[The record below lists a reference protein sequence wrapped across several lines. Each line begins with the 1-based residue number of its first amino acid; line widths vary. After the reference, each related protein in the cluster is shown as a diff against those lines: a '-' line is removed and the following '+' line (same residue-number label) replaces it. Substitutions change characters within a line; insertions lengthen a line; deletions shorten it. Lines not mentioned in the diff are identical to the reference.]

1 MLYYDQFLAL
11 QEQGRLKE
19 GSIYHILDL
28 PDGLDLV
35 EGKWTVKK
43 AEQDAEGNIIHET
56 YVKRLD
62 LDYKI
67 VNTLP
72 VDTSMGKMIYLD
84 NQIEPV
90 IYNTADMIQVEDN
103 NVTMNVS
110 SQEFWDSITNGIYV
124 DGLKYYTEVEEGGSR
139 RLYEVYL
146 YCED

>member
-62 LDYKI
+62 LDYQ
-67 VNTLP
+67 VVDSLP
-72 VDTSMGKMIYLD
+72 AVLSAGKMIYLKD
-84 NQIEPV
+84 G
-90 IYNTADMIQVEDN
+90 
-103 NVTMNVS
+103 
-110 SQEFWDSITNGIYV
+110 EFNLSNLKISNGN
-124 DGLKYYTEVEEGGSR
+124 E
-139 RLYEVYL
+139 
-146 YCED
+146 